1 MSGRHKYYKMAHSYI
16 PDRVSS
22 APPDEG
28 EASLKSFQRKDFK
41 TDLDSISEYVPSLP
55 PAAPAAAPSAA
66 PTSTPAF
73 TPSFTPSTGGFTA
86 PENGFNSYNYQ
97 P

>member
-55 PAAPAAAPSAA
+55 SAAPAAAPAAA